1 MKKLFLSFV
10 MLMSCCMMFSQNEFE
25 YIYEDGESNYHKVI
39 YFSNIFEMDNGDYML
54 FGRKFGS
61 NYFGRFSNS
70 GELLAETLINDSV
83 PGYESWNGEG
93 TPVIKSKDGPEFF

>member
-1 MKKLFLSFV
+1 MKKLLITFITLLFS
-10 MLMSCCMMFSQNEFE
+10 SSMMFSQNEFE
-25 YIYEDGESNYHKVI
+25 HIYEDGESNYHKVI
-39 YFSNIFEMDNGDYML
+39 YFSNIFEMDNGDFMV
-54 FGRKFGS
+54 FGD

-70 GELLAETLINDSV
+70 GELLSETLINDSV